1 MPRSGEVAIALS
13 LALAA
18 IAAGYALYSDVGEGR
33 TRSAAVEQRSWSTM
47 PGGEPMRVANPFD
60 SSEVFEFP
68 AGTSEADAREAVAG
82 FLIERA
88 ARRGVTLKTAANTPT
103 NRGSSE
109 SPGI

>member
-13 LALAA
+13 LAFAA
-18 IAAGYALYSDVGEGR
+18 VAAGYALYSEVGQGR
-33 TRSAAVEQRSWSTM
+33 TPSAAVEQRNWAAM
-47 PGGEPMRVANPFD
+47 PVGEPLRVANPFD

-68 AGTSEADAREAVAG
+68 AGTSEVDAREAVAG

-88 ARRGVTLKTAANTPT
+88 ARRGVTVRTAANTPT
-103 NRGSSE
+103 GRGSSE